1 MDRISDYTDITRYR
15 LQHGRLS
22 LTDYKQEVVRDYL
35 ISNYQIFDRQISD
48 LSVRPNI
55 YQRLDTKY
63 DIRSGTEYSVIPIRY
78 LSKISDVQIRN
89 RTKTM
94 IWQICTGIK

>member
-48 LSVRPNI
+48 LSVS
-55 YQRLDTKY
+55 QTSTK
-63 DIRSGTEYSVIPIRY
+63 D
-78 LSKISDVQIRN
+78 
-89 RTKTM
+89 
-94 IWQICTGIK
+94 